1 MGRMKSMTGFGRAES
16 AVHDLRCAVEL
27 SSVNRKQSDIDVRL
41 PREWAVLEAD
51 VRRVV
56 AAAVTRGRVQV
67 QISLEFSGESG
78 SALQVDHGLA
88 KQYIS
93 ALAGLDAEHFGSR
106 GFTVDAL
113 LRAPGVFTVAESESH
128 SAEHVWPLV
137 ESMVNKALAAWNE
150 ARTREGAHLVQDISA
165 RLTTLRG
172 LLESIKAEAPRVP
185 VLQREAMQKRL
196 ADAGLPLPLD
206 DERLL
211 KEIAIF
217 ADRCDISEETA
228 RLAGHLDEFTRL
240 LQSGEPSGRALDFLT
255 QEMHREVNTIG
266 SKANNAGIAHLVVAG
281 KTEVERIR
289 EQVQNIE

>member
-1 MGRMKSMTGFGRAES
+1 MKSMTGFGRAES
-16 AVHDLRCAVEL
+16 ADQDLRCAVEL

-56 AAAVTRGRVQV
+56 GAAVTRGRVQV

-88 KQYIS
+88 KQYAA
-93 ALAGLDAEHFGSR
+93 ALAELDEQLFSSR
-106 GFTVDAL
+106 GFTADCL

-128 SAEHVWPLV
+128 SAEHVWPIV
-137 ESMVNKALAAWNE
+137 ESTVQKALTAWNE

-172 LLESIKAEAPRVP
+172 LLESIKVEAPRVP
-185 VLQREAMQKRL
+185 LLQREAMQKRL

-217 ADRCDISEETA
+217 ADRSDIAEEIS

-255 QEMHREVNTIG
+255 QEMHREVNTMG
-266 SKANNAGIAHLVVAG
+266 SKANSAGIAHLVVAG

>member
-1 MGRMKSMTGFGRAES
+1 MKSMTGFGRAES
-16 AVHDLRCAVEL
+16 ADQGLRCAVEL

-41 PREWAVLEAD
+41 PREWSALEAD

-67 QISLEFSGESG
+67 QISIESSEESG
-78 SALQVDHGLA
+78 ASLRVDHGLA
-88 KQYIS
+88 RQYAA
-93 ALAGLDAEHFGSR
+93 ALTAFDEELFSSR
-106 GFTVDAL
+106 GFTVDCL

-137 ESMVNKALAAWNE
+137 ESTVDKALAAWNE

-165 RLTTLRG
+165 RLSTLRG
-172 LLESIKAEAPRVP
+172 LLESIKVEAPRVSQ
-185 VLQREAMQKRL
+185 LQREAMHKRL

-255 QEMHREVNTIG
+255 QEMHREINTMG
-266 SKANNAGIAHLVVAG
+266 SKANSAGIAHLVVAG
-281 KTEVERIR
+281 KTEVERVR
-289 EQVQNIE
+289 EQVQNLE

>member
-1 MGRMKSMTGFGRAES
+1 MKSMTGFGRAES
-16 AVHDLRCAVEL
+16 ADQDLRCAVEL

-41 PREWAVLEAD
+41 PREWTVLEAD
-51 VRRVV
+51 VRRLV
-56 AAAVTRGRVQV
+56 AGAVTRGRVQV
-67 QISLEFSGESG
+67 QISLEFTGESG

-88 KQYIS
+88 GQYAA
-93 ALAGLDAEHFGSR
+93 ALAELDEQLFSSR
-106 GFTVDAL
+106 GYSVDCL

-128 SAEHVWPLV
+128 SAEHVRPLV
-137 ESMVNKALAAWNE
+137 ESTVHHALAAWNE
-150 ARTREGAHLVQDISA
+150 ARTREGSHLVNDISA
-165 RLTTLRG
+165 RLATLRG

-185 VLQREAMQKRL
+185 ALQREAMQKRL

-217 ADRCDISEETA
+217 ADRCDISEEIA
-228 RLAGHLDEFTRL
+228 RLGGHLDEFTRL

-266 SKANNAGIAHLVVAG
+266 SKANSAGIAHLVVAG

-289 EQVQNIE
+289 EQVQNLE